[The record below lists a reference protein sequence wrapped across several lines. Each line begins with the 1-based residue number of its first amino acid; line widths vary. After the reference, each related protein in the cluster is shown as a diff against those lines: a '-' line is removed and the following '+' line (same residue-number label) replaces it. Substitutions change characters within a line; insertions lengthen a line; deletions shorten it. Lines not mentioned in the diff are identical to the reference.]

1 MLSEK
6 AFIPLTSPS
15 VFDPEVIIMHEEG
28 VHMIYMCDCN
38 IIMFKIN
45 FHLEKAA
52 AAAEVLLEPELG
64 RRMKN

>member
-1 MLSEK
+1 
-6 AFIPLTSPS
+6 
-15 VFDPEVIIMHEEG
+15 
-28 VHMIYMCDCN
+28 MIYMCDCN

>member
-1 MLSEK
+1 
-6 AFIPLTSPS
+6 
-15 VFDPEVIIMHEEG
+15 
-28 VHMIYMCDCN
+28 MIYMCDCN
-38 IIMFKIN
+38 IIMFKIY